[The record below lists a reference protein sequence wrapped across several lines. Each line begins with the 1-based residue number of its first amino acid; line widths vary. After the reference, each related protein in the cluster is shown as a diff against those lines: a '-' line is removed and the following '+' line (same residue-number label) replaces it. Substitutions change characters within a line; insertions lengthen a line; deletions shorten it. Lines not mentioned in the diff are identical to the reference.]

1 MTTLKRILVTFLI
14 LTVAATFAFAAG
26 QQGEG
31 GGEARED
38 KGSVELA
45 YVEWARAVAITHV
58 AGDILTRLGYDVELN
73 NVANAAMWQSV
84 ASGDSDALLAAW
96 LPATHQMFYG
106 EEGEFTDEVVNLG
119 PNYEGA
125 KLGLVVPSYVQENSI
140 ADLVENA
147 DKYDSEIVGIDPGA
161 GMMQQT
167 EQAIENDTYGL
178 GTFTLLEGSGPT
190 MTAALGDAINNDE
203 PIVVTGWKPHWMFG
217 RWDLKILADPENV
230 FGASETINTMVRQG
244 LEEDQPELY
253 NFFNNF
259 DWFSVESVISQ
270 VMVDVQEGMDPEEAA
285 TQRVEENQDAISNA
299 LPDGMSM

>member
-1 MTTLKRILVTFLI
+1 MTILKRILVTFLI
-14 LTVAATFAFAAG
+14 LAVGASFAFAAG

-31 GGEARED
+31 GEAMEE

-58 AGDILTRLGYDVELN
+58 AGDILTRMGYDVELN

-106 EEGEFTDEVVNLG
+106 EEGEFTDEVVDLG
-119 PNYEGA
+119 PNYQGA
-125 KLGLVVPSYVQENSI
+125 QLGLVVPAYVQEESI
-140 ADLVENA
+140 PDLVANA
-147 DKYDSEIVGIDPGA
+147 DRYDSEIVGIDPGA

-190 MTAALGDAINNDE
+190 MTAALGDAINNDQ

-217 RWDLKILADPENV
+217 RWDLKILNDPENV
-230 FGASETINTMVRQG
+230 FGESETINTMVRQG

-253 NFFNNF
+253 SFFNEF
-259 DWFSVESVISQ
+259 DWFSVEDVIAQ

-285 TQRVEENQDAISNA
+285 TQRVGENQDAINDA
-299 LPDGMSM
+299 LPSGMSM